1 MRCCQSLTD
10 PESIMIS
17 ISEAIQIVKSQTAQ
31 LSAEEV
37 AIDVCRGRF
46 AVSETTMTRIVK
58 PR

>member
-1 MRCCQSLTD
+1 
-10 PESIMIS
+10 MIS

-46 AVSETTMTRIVK
+46 AVSERTMTRIVK